1 MMLETMLLFHIS
13 FVLELAIDYISSQC
27 LVLAAALAASTR
39 SWERAS
45 LNYRN
50 MPRPA
55 KVAAQVA
62 AVQEVAKPQVINT
75 TIMGARRY
83 DATLNDGS
91 SLEGMIVLF
100 KDSLPIFIDGEAK
113 TANKKWFAVNT
124 IIDALIMSAD
134 DSVAA
139 RVAAILD
146 GDYMSLRG
154 VAAHIS
160 IFDGDDGE
168 LHYKLEF

>member
-1 MMLETMLLFHIS
+1 MIILVVNALYFRLRS
-13 FVLELAIDYISSQC
+13 L
-27 LVLAAALAASTR
+27 LVLVMI
-39 SWERAS
+39 ERY
-45 LNYRN
+45 LLIIMN
-50 MPRPA
+50 MPKQVKISA
-55 KVAAQVA
+55 TEVAANEPNKAQVL
-62 AVQEVAKPQVINT
+62 NT

-160 IFDGDDGE
+160 VFDGEDGE

>member
-1 MMLETMLLFHIS
+1 MMLETMLLSHIS
-13 FVLELAIDYISSQC
+13 FILGLAIDYISSQC
-27 LVLAAALAASTR
+27 LVLAAALVASTR

-62 AVQEVAKPQVINT
+62 AVQEVAKPQVVNT

-83 DATLNDGS
+83 DATTGNGET
-91 SLEGMIVLF
+91 LEGMIILF
-100 KDSLPIFIDGEAK
+100 KDGFPVMIDGEEK
-113 TANKKWFAVNT
+113 IVNKKWFAINSV
-124 IIDALIMSAD
+124 IDTLIMSAD
-134 DSVAA
+134 DAVAA
-139 RVAAILD
+139 RVAPLLD
-146 GDYMSLRG
+146 GNYMSLRG
-154 VAAHIS
+154 VAAQIS
-160 IFDGDDGE
+160 IYTDDEQE